1 MKKINLN
8 TLFFLV
14 NFVLAFFL
22 WIKFVLSSIKII
34 FLKYW
39 NHVFLDKY
47 FVVLVKSSK
56 TFKVFKRQFLPF
68 PNWDHKWFFFYC
80 RGGGARKIPSLA
92 CCFLLPL
99 NPSHQSMWSF
109 YLSDLDMVHRRE
121 NHAVHHSDIHQPRSI
136 QSCST
141 SLWYTPT

>member
-1 MKKINLN
+1 M
-8 TLFFLV
+8 V

-34 FLKYW
+34 FFWNIGTMFFWTSTLWYLLK
-39 NHVFLDKY
+39 VQKPLKFLKGS
-47 FVVLVKSSK
+47 FCL
-56 TFKVFKRQFLPF
+56 FLIETISG
-68 PNWDHKWFFFYC
+68 FFSIA
-80 RGGGARKIPSLA
+80 GGGAKNVTRKIPSFA